1 MISKQQAAI
10 KSSIVNV
17 NSHLNR
23 IFPSFNSLNKEFYLG
38 NRLVDS
44 FSNYFS
50 CHKANYSSEESKSHH
65 CSLLDNI
72 MLNALSD
79 LLTVVVVSDT
89 NIKNNVIMSIV
100 HIHSFSNSLKKT
112 LHHAINVISTE
123 AELFAIKYG
132 INQVTQIFGT
142 SCIIIVTN
150 TLYAGQRI
158 FNSTIHSYQI
168 QMIAISKDLQ
178 CNDLKLELRL
188 YLGKG
193 LRKDKGK

>member
-1 MISKQQAAI
+1 
-10 KSSIVNV
+10 
-17 NSHLNR
+17 
-23 IFPSFNSLNKEFYLG
+23 
-38 NRLVDS
+38 
-44 FSNYFS
+44 
-50 CHKANYSSEESKSHH
+50 
-65 CSLLDNI
+65 

-79 LLTVVVVSDT
+79 LLTVIVVSDT